1 MFAGYSA
8 ATPSLWALAGYE
20 AMVLRFEGNDTLR
33 EQWRRDRL
41 FEFVWQVRCAS
52 RRRMGTG
59 AWGRSWNTLRAHQCA
74 RNSLLQSSL
83 EARRTHFVQAS
94 ASLPVANQTILA
106 SVIDGNY
113 CE

>member
-20 AMVLRFEGNDTLR
+20 SMVLRFEGNDTLR
-33 EQWRRDRL
+33 EQWRRDRA
-41 FEFVWQVRCAS
+41 FEFVWQVRRTPLAAHWDGLRVGDVGTRSVRTSARAILAIAS
-52 RRRMGTG
+52 LDT
-59 AWGRSWNTLRAHQCA
+59 H
-74 RNSLLQSSL
+74 
-83 EARRTHFVQAS
+83 RTDFGQAS